1 MSTAHT
7 VIASDAGPAPGGA
20 GRRGWTI
27 GRRLAA
33 GYAAALAL
41 MAVIGVVSFTNTASL
56 VTNSEWVE
64 HTHEVLAE
72 TDAVL
77 SSLKDAEAG
86 QRGYLITGVD
96 AYLEPYTAAQSSVD
110 DHLAAVR
117 DLTSD
122 NPVQQE
128 RLADL
133 EPLIAAK
140 FEEMQQT
147 IDVRSDEGFEAAREI
162 VLSDAGKAVMDEIR
176 ALLGEIRADEEALLD
191 ERAAEADATAATTQ
205 LVVTAGTV
213 VAVAVVL
220 VLATVLTRSIT
231 RPVNALTE
239 RLREIADGDGDLT
252 QRVDD
257 SRSDEVGAL
266 ATVFNRFVDNVAT
279 LIRQI
284 GESATSSAAA
294 AHELSVITT
303 EMTRQTADAAQ
314 QAGTAAAA
322 AEQVSSNVQ
331 TVAAGSEQMGASIQ
345 EIARSASEAS
355 SAGRTAVTSTAAAND
370 TITRLGESSTAVG
383 EVVALINSI
392 AEQTN
397 LLALNATIEAARAG
411 EAGKGFAVVAGE
423 VKELAQ
429 GTARATDEITSRI
442 TQIQSDVETAVS
454 AISTTTEVI
463 GQVNDHQ
470 QSIAGAVEEQ
480 SATTTA
486 MSSNVADAAI
496 GATTIADNVR
506 AIADNA
512 QSTVD
517 SIEQVRT
524 SAEEL
529 TRTSEH
535 LNGLVAR
542 FKV

>member
-1 MSTAHT
+1 MDTT
-7 VIASDAGPAPGGA
+7 PAAPRPA
-20 GRRGWTI
+20 AEPTTGRTGRLRWTI

-56 VTNSEWVE
+56 VTNSGWVE
-64 HTHEVLAE
+64 HTHEVLNE
-72 TDAVL
+72 TNEVL

-86 QRGYLITGVD
+86 QRGYVITGVD
-96 AYLEPYTAAQSSVD
+96 AYLEPYTAAQESVTV
-110 DHLAAVR
+110 HLEAAR
-117 DLTSD
+117 DLTID
-122 NPVQQE
+122 NAEQQA
-128 RLADL
+128 RLDEL

-140 FEEMQQT
+140 FDEMQQT
-147 IDVRSDEGFEAAREI
+147 IDVRSDEGFEAAQAI

-176 ALLGEIRADEEALLD
+176 DVLDAIMADEEALLA
-191 ERAAEADATAATTQ
+191 ERAAEADATATTTKAVVVGGTALA
-205 LVVTAGTV
+205 LVI
-213 VAVAVVL
+213 VL

-257 SRSDEVGAL
+257 SRADEVGAL
-266 ATVFNRFVDNVAT
+266 ATVFNRFVGNVAT
-279 LIRQI
+279 LVREI
-284 GESATSSAAA
+284 GETATTSSAAA
-294 AHELSVITT
+294 QELSVITA
-303 EMTRQTADAAQ
+303 EMTRQSSDAAQ
-314 QAGTAAAA
+314 QAGAAAAA

-331 TVAAGSEQMGASIQ
+331 TVAAASEQMGASIH

-355 SAGRTAVTSTAAAND
+355 NAGRTAVTSTAAANS
-370 TITRLGESSTAVG
+370 TISRLGESSTAVG

-392 AEQTN
+392 AQQTN

-429 GTARATDEITSRI
+429 GTARATDEITARI
-442 TQIQSDVETAVS
+442 TQIQSDVDTAVS
-454 AISTTTEVI
+454 AISTTTDVI

-470 QSIAGAVEEQ
+470 GSIAGAVEEQ

-486 MSSNVADAAI
+486 MSSNVAEAAV

-506 AIADNA
+506 SIADNA

-517 SIEQVRT
+517 SIDQLRT
-524 SAEEL
+524 SADEL
-529 TRTSEH
+529 ARTSEH
-535 LNGLVAR
+535 LDALVGR

>member
-279 LIRQI
+279 LVRQI
-284 GESATSSAAA
+284 GQSATSSSAA

-303 EMTRQTADAAQ
+303 EMTRQSADAAQ